1 MCDMKRFHPED
12 FVSESVSEGFLL
24 DKNRIIATGAFRKLA
39 HKTQVFANDEF
50 INDYHR
56 TRLTHTIEVA
66 HFSLIIAKQLAK
78 KTSIKL
84 AYDLTESIALAH
96 DMGHPPF
103 GHVGEIA
110 LNQASLAGFDHN
122 AQVLRI
128 LTVLERRHDHY
139 RGLNLQIETL
149 DGILKHNGKFSILH
163 SSIVD
168 LPELKHINFNK
179 NGRIEAQIAAI
190 ADDIAYCFHDL
201 EDGLRE
207 GFFKV
212 HELDIFPIVK
222 RFKKAKIED
231 DYLDDIAIFRPLR
244 EQAVFFLI
252 EQLVKNTYIKIQQY
266 GIQNAHDA
274 CEVDEMIVVLPDEF
288 QQEILNIKR
297 FLRKNMYDQR
307 SVMSSGFRGQLII
320 SNLYKTY
327 SDNLN
332 LLPKN
337 WALQTIDKNEMECSR
352 IICDYISG
360 MTDRYILK
368 EYTDLFI

>member
-1 MCDMKRFHPED
+1 MSDMKRFHPEY
-12 FVSESVSEGFLL
+12 FNSESASEGFLI
-24 DKNRIIATGAFRKLA
+24 DKNRIIASGAFRKLA

-50 INDYHR
+50 RNDYHR

-78 KTSIKL
+78 KTGIKL

-128 LTVLERRHDHY
+128 LTILERRHDHY
-139 RGLNLQIETL
+139 CGLNLQIETL
-149 DGILKHNGKFSILH
+149 DGILKHNGKIESLHDSITN
-163 SSIVD
+163 
-168 LPELKHINFNK
+168 LPEMQYINIHK

-190 ADDIAYCFHDL
+190 ADDITYCFHDL

-207 GFFKV
+207 GFFKA

-244 EQAVFFLI
+244 EKAVFFLI
-252 EQLVKNTYIKIQQY
+252 DQLVQNASEKIQQY
-266 GIQNAHDA
+266 NIEKTHDA
-274 CEVDEMIVVLPDEF
+274 CEIYEVIVVLPDEF
-288 QQEILNIKR
+288 QQEIIDIKR
-297 FLRKNMYDQR
+297 FLRANMYDQR
-307 SVMSSGFRGQLII
+307 SVMSSGFRGKRII

-327 SDNLN
+327 SENLN

-337 WALQTIDKNEMECSR
+337 WALQTVDRSAMECSR

>member
-1 MCDMKRFHPED
+1 MKRLYAED
-12 FVSESVSEGFLL
+12 INNELINEGFLI
-24 DKNRIIATGAFRKLA
+24 DKNRIIASGAFRKLA
-39 HKTQVFANDEF
+39 HKTQVFSNDSF
-50 INDYHR
+50 RNDYHR

-66 HFSLIIAKQLAK
+66 HFSLIITKQLAK
-78 KTSIKL
+78 KTGIKL

-103 GHVGEIA
+103 GHVGEVA

-128 LTVLERRHDHY
+128 LTLLERRHDHY
-139 RGLNLQIETL
+139 CGLNLQIETL
-149 DGILKHNGKFSILH
+149 DGILKHNGKISQLH
-163 SSIVD
+163 DSIVD
-168 LPELKHINFNK
+168 LPELKHIDINK

-190 ADDIAYCFHDL
+190 ADDITYCFHDL

-207 GFFKV
+207 KFFNV

-231 DYLDDIAIFRPLR
+231 DYLDDIAIFRPIR
-244 EQAVFFLI
+244 EKAVFFLI
-252 EQLVKNTYIKIQQY
+252 DQLVQYAQQKIQQY
-266 GIQNAHDA
+266 DIKNAKDA
-274 CEVDEMIVVLPDEF
+274 CAIDELVIVLPDEF
-288 QQEILNIKR
+288 QQEIVAIKK
-297 FLRKNMYDQR
+297 FLRVNMYDQR
-307 SVMSSGFRGQLII
+307 SVVASGFRGERII
-320 SNLYKTY
+320 SKLYKIY
-327 SDNLN
+327 SENLN

-337 WALQTIDKNEMECSR
+337 WFLQTKNKSKMECSR

-368 EYTDLFI
+368 EYTDLFV